1 MPNERPDPD
10 SLLHLIELPE
20 IQEED
25 SETDTPVLI
34 IAVISTIP
42 MPLPNTVM
50 LFAPV
55 ESIAFRTLETIGKLN
70 ETATFD

>member
-1 MPNERPDPD
+1 MPNDRPDPD

-34 IAVISTIP
+34 IADISTTP